1 MKKLL
6 ETLAATAVVEYVRC
20 PITRRLILRSAAT
33 KEVAK
38 QPSGLTVFAN

>member
-1 MKKLL
+1 MNKLLKKL
-6 ETLAATAVVEYVRC
+6 TATAVVEYVRC

-33 KEVAK
+33 KEVAN